1 MELKDTPT
9 PSIFGKLLMYRKMKG
24 VSPHLLTAQGIVYR
38 PNENVPFMWDVW
50 LFKINCK
57 LLHFFSVKNWM
68 LSLQTAN
75 YGSYFMIR
83 SLWMYS
89 QSHQRP
95 SKGCVSH
102 SGFPILTLPWAF
114 WCNHISDSS
123 YVKLL
128 FPYLSLRSG
137 VMGSLRFGIYTT
149 SGPGPHCNL
158 RPSWQSPKIPYTCVL
173 SILQA
178 KQPLPNKTGKLG

>member
-1 MELKDTPT
+1 
-9 PSIFGKLLMYRKMKG
+9 
-24 VSPHLLTAQGIVYR
+24 
-38 PNENVPFMWDVW
+38 
-50 LFKINCK
+50 
-57 LLHFFSVKNWM
+57 M

-75 YGSYFMIR
+75 YGSYFIK

-114 WCNHISDSS
+114 WCNYISDSS
-123 YVKLL
+123 YVKL
-128 FPYLSLRSG
+128 FPYLSLRLG

-149 SGPGPHCNL
+149 SGPGSHCNL
-158 RPSWQSPKIPYTCVL
+158 RPVWQSPPKSHVHVFCQFCRPSSPYPTRH
-173 SILQA
+173 A
-178 KQPLPNKTGKLG
+178 NWGRGMTKRRE